1 METFINLKLLK
12 IKALTDNDDFRRKK
26 IMLTCIIQID
36 NKYFFNYSSFFLV
49 YFWILSSKINN
60 SDGLGCKENQNKVIW
75 I

>member
-1 METFINLKLLK
+1 M
-12 IKALTDNDDFRRKK
+12 
-26 IMLTCIIQID
+26 MLTCIIQID

-60 SDGLGCKENQNKVIW
+60 SDGLGCEENQNKVIW